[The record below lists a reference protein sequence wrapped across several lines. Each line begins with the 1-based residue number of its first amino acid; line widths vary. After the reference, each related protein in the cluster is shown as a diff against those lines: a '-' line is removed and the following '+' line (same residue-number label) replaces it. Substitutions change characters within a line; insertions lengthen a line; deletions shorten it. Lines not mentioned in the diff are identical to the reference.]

1 MDLRI
6 VFDCTDKFSEAMKD
20 LAEAA
25 ESAKSSVPEGVSVHT
40 EPAVEAAPT
49 RKRAKKA
56 TKDAQEAE
64 ADTAETAAGDVP
76 QTEQETEETTEQE
89 APSELTLVDLRPVIK
104 KLWDAGKKAELDKSF
119 KDHHATSFKDL
130 PATEYKGIMADWHKL
145 ITAYGL

>member
-25 ESAKSSVPEGVSVHT
+25 KSAKSSVPEGISVHT
-40 EPAVEAAPT
+40 EPAVETAPT
-49 RKRAKKA
+49 RKRAKRA
-56 TKDAQEAE
+56 TKDAQETE

-76 QTEQETEETTEQE
+76 QTEQETTEQE
-89 APSELTLVDLRPVIK
+89 APSELTLVDLRPVMK

-130 PATEYKGIMADWHKL
+130 PATEYKGIMADWNKL

>member
-6 VFDCTDKFSEAMKD
+6 VFDCTDKFSEAMKN

-25 ESAKSSVPEGVSVHT
+25 ESAKSSVPEGISVHT

-56 TKDAQEAE
+56 TTDAQEAE
-64 ADTAETAAGDVP
+64 AGTAETAAGDAP
-76 QTEQETEETTEQE
+76 QTEETTEQE
-89 APSELTLVDLRPVIK
+89 APSELTLVDLRPVMK

-130 PATEYKGIMADWHKL
+130 PVTEYKGIMADWNKL